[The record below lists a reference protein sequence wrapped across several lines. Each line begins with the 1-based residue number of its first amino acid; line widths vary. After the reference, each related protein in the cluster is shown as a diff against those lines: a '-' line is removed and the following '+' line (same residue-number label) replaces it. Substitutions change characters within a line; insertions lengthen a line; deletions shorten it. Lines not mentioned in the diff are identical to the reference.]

1 MEKSRQEQLKFN
13 AEELLAEA
21 SSEIK
26 VNEKAIS
33 KGTKELEILDIE
45 LNKNIERNK
54 EIRSRKKVL
63 NSSIK
68 ALKDINKP
76 LVKERKF
83 LEGTVERLTTKEDE

>member
-26 VNEKAIS
+26 TNEKAIN
-33 KGTKELEILDIE
+33 KGTKELETLDIE

-83 LEGTVERLTTKEDE
+83 LEGTVERLTPKEDE